1 MKVLPFVPVDTIYGG
16 FNIGFQ
22 FNNVSEYFRD
32 PMDKTIKTASFMNI
46 PEKDPYTRV
55 LVDFPVVGRYKEIP
69 TGIKYIIFGF
79 SVTRSIH

>member
-1 MKVLPFVPVDTIYGG
+1 
-16 FNIGFQ
+16 
-22 FNNVSEYFRD
+22 
-32 PMDKTIKTASFMNI
+32 MNI